1 MSEPTPQDVAEDQA
15 WLKLASKNLDLIDIN
30 IAGAQLSLRH
40 AGLALGNLMHN
51 LADVELTDGHAGA
64 DIQGELD
71 TANRALRNIARIIKL
86 RRQLL
91 ESE

>member
-1 MSEPTPQDVAEDQA
+1 MSDPTTQDATQDQA
-15 WLKLASKNLDLIDIN
+15 WLKLARKNLDTIETNLT
-30 IAGAQLSLRH
+30 GASLSLRH